1 MAGKSGRSIN
11 NVPKS
16 PVKQMIF
23 SWEGILVLL
32 FIAVN
37 IFCAN
42 FSEFYNLKSLLRQMP
57 VYLAEIFL
65 MLPMAY
71 ILVLGEIDISVGAIV
86 CLSATMSCIVCN
98 ANAPFIV
105 VVITALGVGT
115 ICGAVNGFILTKFQ
129 ELPPMIVTLATQI
142 IFRGISE
149 IVLGSGGSISASNTD
164 GFRAIGGKIGNVPYI
179 LFLVLI
185 LSVIFAIVLGK
196 STFGRRVYA
205 IGTNRLTAYY
215 SGVHVQKI
223 RFIIYTIMGTVSG
236 LCALFLVSSSYGAN
250 TTTGNG
256 FEMDAIAMAV
266 FGGISSTGGKG
277 NIAGGVISAF
287 IIVCLRV
294 GLGQRNVNAQVIL
307 LIIGLLLIA
316 AVALP
321 NIIGNVKK
329 AVSMKKN

>member
-11 NVPKS
+11 NVPES
-16 PVKQMIF
+16 PVKKMIF

-37 IFCAN
+37 IFCAM
-42 FSEFYNLKSLLRQMP
+42 FSEYYNMSSLLRQMP
-57 VYLAEIFL
+57 VYLAEVFM

-98 ANAPFIV
+98 TNAPFIV

-164 GFRAIGGKIGNVPYI
+164 GFHAIGGKVGDVPYI
-179 LFLVLI
+179 LFLVVI
-185 LSVIFAIVLGK
+185 LSVILGK

-223 RFIIYTIMGTVSG
+223 RFIIYTVMGTVSG

-277 NIAGGVISAF
+277 NIAGGFISAF

-307 LIIGLLLIA
+307 LIIGVLLIA

-321 NIIGNVKK
+321 NIIGNAKK
-329 AVSMKKN
+329 ALSIKKN

>member
-1 MAGKSGRSIN
+1 
-11 NVPKS
+11 
-16 PVKQMIF
+16 MIF

-37 IFCAN
+37 IFCAM
-42 FSEFYNLKSLLRQMP
+42 FSEYYNMSSLLRQMP
-57 VYLAEIFL
+57 VYLAEVFM

-98 ANAPFIV
+98 TNAPFIV

-115 ICGAVNGFILTKFQ
+115 ICGAINGFILTKFQ

-164 GFRAIGGKIGNVPYI
+164 GFRAIGGKVGDIPYI
-179 LFLVLI
+179 LFLVVI
-185 LSVIFAIVLGK
+185 LSVIFAVILGK

-277 NIAGGVISAF
+277 NIAGGFISAF

-307 LIIGLLLIA
+307 LIIGVLLIA

-321 NIIGNVKK
+321 NIIGNAKK
-329 AVSMKKN
+329 ALSMKKN

>member
-23 SWEGILVLL
+23 SWEGIPVLL

-115 ICGAVNGFILTKFQ
+115 ICGAVN
-129 ELPPMIVTLATQI
+129 
-142 IFRGISE
+142 
-149 IVLGSGGSISASNTD
+149 
-164 GFRAIGGKIGNVPYI
+164 
-179 LFLVLI
+179 
-185 LSVIFAIVLGK
+185 
-196 STFGRRVYA
+196 
-205 IGTNRLTAYY
+205 
-215 SGVHVQKI
+215 
-223 RFIIYTIMGTVSG
+223 
-236 LCALFLVSSSYGAN
+236 
-250 TTTGNG
+250 
-256 FEMDAIAMAV
+256 
-266 FGGISSTGGKG
+266 
-277 NIAGGVISAF
+277 
-287 IIVCLRV
+287 
-294 GLGQRNVNAQVIL
+294 
-307 LIIGLLLIA
+307 
-316 AVALP
+316 
-321 NIIGNVKK
+321 
-329 AVSMKKN
+329 

>member
-1 MAGKSGRSIN
+1 MK
-11 NVPKS
+11 K
-16 PVKQMIF
+16 MIF

-37 IFCAN
+37 IFCAM
-42 FSEFYNLKSLLRQMP
+42 FSEYYNLSSLLRQMP
-57 VYLAEIFL
+57 VYLAEVFM

-179 LFLVLI
+179 LFLVVI
-185 LSVIFAIVLGK
+185 LSVIFAVILGK

-277 NIAGGVISAF
+277 NIAGGFISAF

-294 GLGQRNVNAQVIL
+294 GLGQRNVNALVIL
-307 LIIGLLLIA
+307 LIIGVLLIA